1 MIILLHGT
9 GDDDSKAENWMP
21 WVAKIM
27 ERYGEKVLTIPGV
40 ASEQKGLVGRNAL
53 EFLQKLGNANQGRRV
68 NRAEA
73 IGHFPDLGKALL
85 AAGGE
90 LLAALKV
97 SPGKEKET
105 IEQLVAN
112 QKGEASRSA
121 HGIKFRAAIACCCAL
136 YYYRRMPVAQ
146 LRPVR
151 IIGHSRG
158 GATAIALHNLL
169 TSYGIPCHHTLTLD
183 PCHGASA
190 AMERGAA
197 IGSIVPIVGTLAGA
211 LIGGAIGAE
220 SGYKDYYHR
229 VWTGTVHNIPCYK
242 EVGDMAV
249 SYTGRPPITVGTG
262 GNAAVT
268 NHAPKLP
275 HIKHG
280 HMGKI
285 RGLSEK
291 QKDTARQWLTDQIS
305 ALVQRQHVS
314 VAEHLRQVLDGRF
327 VAHDSDYQDRVVI
340 ANAVIQTLTS

>member
-1 MIILLHGT
+1 MAKLDYDKLNSTTRYMMISVFAVEPGAL
-9 GDDDSKAENWMP
+9 DD
-21 WVAKIM
+21 
-27 ERYGEKVLTIPGV
+27 
-40 ASEQKGLVGRNAL
+40 
-53 EFLQKLGNANQGRRV
+53 

-73 IGHFPDLGKALL
+73 IGSFPDLGKAVL

-90 LLAALKV
+90 MSAAIKV
-97 SPGKEKET
+97 SPGQEKET
-105 IEQLVAN
+105 IERLIAN

-121 HGIKFRAAIACCCAL
+121 HGIKFRAAIAACCAL
-136 YYYRRMPVAQ
+136 YYYRRISTPQ
-146 LRPVR
+146 LRPIR

-169 TSYGIPCHHTLTLD
+169 TSYGIPCNHTLTLD

-197 IGSIVPIVGTLAGA
+197 IGTIVPIVGNIVGA

-220 SGYKDYYHR
+220 SGYKDYYHK

-249 SYTGRPPITVGTG
+249 SYTGRPPITVGTD

-275 HIKHG
+275 NIKHG
-280 HMGKI
+280 HMGKL
-285 RGLSEK
+285 RGLSEH
-291 QKDTARQWLTDQIS
+291 QKETARPWLTDQIS
-305 ALVQRQHVS
+305 ALVQRRYGS
-314 VAEHLRQVLDGRF
+314 VAEHLRQLLDGRF
-327 VAHDSDYQDRVVI
+327 VVHDGDYADRQVI
-340 ANAVIQTLTS
+340 ANAVIQTLTA